1 MKEQVVEMAKRRK
14 VAKGER
20 SNTVGEK
27 TLDEKLA
34 KAMGHPVRAQIISYL
49 ERNGVSS
56 PTEMAKA
63 GLAEEKLP
71 NVAYHVRILEE
82 YGCVELVEE
91 EPVRGST
98 AHYYRATTR
107 MLLDIDAWRKL
118 NKSTKKAVSI
128 VAVQETIEGVSEA
141 MEQDTFDSFDE
152 RNIMNLRRQVDKKG
166 FLVAAQKMHEFME
179 WFDELEE
186 ECFKRNQSG
195 DADQL
200 FPMSVNMLL
209 YEAPR
214 RKKS

>member
-1 MKEQVVEMAKRRK
+1 VIDMGKRRK

-34 KAMGHPVRAQIISYL
+34 KAMGHPVRAQIVSYL
-49 ERNGVSS
+49 EKNGVSS
-56 PTEMAKA
+56 PKEMARA
-63 GLAEEKLP
+63 GIAEEKLS

-128 VAVQETIEGVSEA
+128 VAVQETIEGISEA

-152 RNIMNLRRQVDKKG
+152 RNVMNLRRQVDKEG
-166 FLVAAQKMHEFME
+166 FLAAAQKMHEFME
-179 WFDELEE
+179 WFDDLEA
-186 ECFKRNQSG
+186 ECLQRARGSDG
-195 DADQL
+195 DQL
-200 FPMSVNMLL
+200 FPMAVNMLL
-209 YEAPR
+209 YEAAR
-214 RKKS
+214 MKAS

>member
-1 MKEQVVEMAKRRK
+1 MGKRRK
-14 VAKGER
+14 VEKGER

-34 KAMGHPVRAQIISYL
+34 KAMGHPVRAQIVSFL
-49 ERNGVSS
+49 EKNGISS
-56 PTEMAKA
+56 PKEMAQA
-63 GLAEEKLP
+63 GLAEEKLS

-82 YGCVELVEE
+82 FGCVELVEE
-91 EPVRGST
+91 EAIRGST

-107 MLLDIDAWRKL
+107 MLLDVDAWRKL

-128 VAVQETIEGVSEA
+128 VAVKETIEGISEA

-152 RNIMNLRRQVDKKG
+152 RNVMNLRRQVDKEG
-166 FLVAAQKMHEFME
+166 FLVAAKKMHEFME

-186 ECFKRNQSG
+186 ECLKRNQDSDSG
-195 DADQL
+195 YL

-209 YEAPR
+209 YESP
-214 RKKS
+214 RKKQS

>member
-1 MKEQVVEMAKRRK
+1 MGKRRK
-14 VAKGER
+14 VRRGQR

-34 KAMGHPVRAQIISYL
+34 KAMGHPSRSQIISYL
-49 ERNGVSS
+49 EKNGVSS
-56 PTEMAKA
+56 PKEMAQA
-63 GLAEEKLP
+63 GLAEGKLP

-128 VAVQETIEGVSEA
+128 VAVQETIETVSEA

-152 RNIMNLRRQVDKKG
+152 RNVMNLRRQVDREG
-166 FLVAAQKMHEFME
+166 FLIAAQRMHEFME
-179 WFDELEE
+179 WFDELEG
-186 ECFKRNQSG
+186 ECLKRNQSSES
-195 DADQL
+195 DQL

-209 YEAPR
+209 YESP
-214 RKKS
+214 RKKRS